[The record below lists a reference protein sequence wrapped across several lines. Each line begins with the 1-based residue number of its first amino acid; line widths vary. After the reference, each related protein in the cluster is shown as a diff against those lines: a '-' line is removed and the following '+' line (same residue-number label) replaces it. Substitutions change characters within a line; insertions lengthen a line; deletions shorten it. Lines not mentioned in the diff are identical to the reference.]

1 METRLSI
8 LFFIK
13 GTKRATDDQVSIYL
27 RVTISGQRFETSTH
41 RYVERSK
48 WSKEAG
54 RLKGHSEEAKRVN
67 TFLDT
72 IRAKVYTY
80 QREIQQNEQPLTAET
95 FKAKWSGIA
104 DRPRMLCEVFT
115 EHNGKMAQLVD
126 KDYSPATLE
135 RYKTSLDH
143 TRSFLKWK
151 YNIEDIAIDKL
162 NYEFVTE
169 YEFWLKSVRN
179 CNHNTSMK
187 YIANFRKIV
196 NICIKN
202 GWLQRDP
209 FLGFKMTKK
218 EVIRH
223 FLSDT
228 ELQDMANRSFA
239 TDRLNQVRDI
249 FLFCCFTG
257 LAYADI
263 KKLKRSEISPGL
275 DGEKWI
281 FTERQKTETQSRIPI
296 LPIAQS
302 IIDKYCDHPQ
312 CVAEDRVLPV
322 LSNQKMNAYLKEIAD
337 ICGIN
342 KVLTFHIARHTF
354 ATTVTLSNGVPI
366 ESVSKM
372 LGHKNIKITQH
383 YAKILDRKVSDDM
396 ILLRQ
401 KLSNNLT

>member
-8 LFFIK
+8 LFYGK
-13 GTKRATDDQVSIYL
+13 TTKKTTDNLVPIYL
-27 RVTISGQRFETSTH
+27 RITINGKRFETSTQ

-48 WSKEAG
+48 WSTDAG
-54 RLKGHSEEAKRVN
+54 RMKGTSEEAKRVN
-67 TFLDT
+67 TYLDT
-72 IRAKVYTY
+72 LRAKVYTY
-80 QREIQQNEQPLTAET
+80 QRDFVQSEQELTVET
-95 FKAKWSGIA
+95 FKAKWSGVS
-104 DRPRMLCEVFT
+104 DKPHMLCEVFS
-115 EHNGKMAQLVD
+115 EHNGKMARLVD
-126 KDYSPATLE
+126 KEYSPATLE

-151 YNIEDIAIDKL
+151 YDLDDIAIGKL

-187 YIANFRKIV
+187 YISNFRKIV

-202 GWLQRDP
+202 GWLQKDP

-223 FLSDT
+223 FLTDV
-228 ELQDMANRSFA
+228 ELQTMAGKEFA
-239 TDRLNQVRDI
+239 TDRLSQVRDI

-257 LAYADI
+257 LAYADV
-263 KKLKRSEISPGL
+263 KKLRRSEISTGL

-281 FTERQKTETQSRIPI
+281 FTARQKTDTQSRIPL

-302 IIDKYCDHPQ
+302 IVDKYCDHPQ
-312 CVAEDRVLPV
+312 CVSENRVLPV
-322 LSNQKMNAYLKEIAD
+322 LSNQKMNSYLKEIAD
-337 ICGIN
+337 LCGIT
-342 KVLTFHIARHTF
+342 KILTFHIARHTF

-396 ILLRQ
+396 KLLKQ
-401 KLSNNLT
+401 KISTTF